1 MSANDGGQLIEP
13 ILQLIFDG
21 REGEALSVIGMQFGQ
36 PALGELRLLPT
47 VIADKPKGEDAG
59 RRDRVRLANLYKPS
73 VFLTDNELWD
83 IAVTALAWTI
93 KLSEEMDEPFF
104 LEDSRFQK
112 AFCHK
117 MLGQKIE
124 MLKEKK
130 MISADKIFFVADMD
144 LGVRDLD

>member
-13 ILQLIFDG
+13 ILQLIIDG
-21 REGEALSVIGMQFGQ
+21 REREALSVISLRFGQ
-36 PALGELRLLPT
+36 SALGELRLLPT

-59 RRDRVRLANLYKPS
+59 QRDRVRLANLYKLS

-117 MLGQKIE
+117 MLDQKIE

>member
-1 MSANDGGQLIEP
+1 MSANGGQSIEP

-21 REGEALSVIGMQFGQ
+21 RESEALSAIGLEFG
-36 PALGELRLLPT
+36 PSALEEVRLSPT
-47 VIADKPKGEDAG
+47 VTGGKADVEDPG
-59 RRDRVRLANLYKPS
+59 RRDRVRLANLYKLS

-83 IAVTALAWTI
+83 KAVTALAWTI

-130 MISADKIFFVADMD
+130 MISAHKTFFVGNKD